1 MANPCIITYK
11 GKDYTY
17 AQFLTLLKDGL
28 LDQAINDGTIKE
40 AELEGINPFRV
51 PPPPKVKAPS
61 TPRPPRRTKRVFL
74 NKAYDGAT
82 DQEFKDAIEKYG
94 LDRPVEERAGVREF
108 VKEFVEEVGFNGA
121 LDALNTG
128 YIPTGA
134 MQAYVFAELIDILE
148 DEMNSGDL
156 TPEEFKKAQDEQ
168 IKLINKFDLVTTE
181 AGRLIGALADIYK
194 QAKFNYSAERV
205 IKRYKDANFGEID
218 PKTEQEIRE
227 AADKI
232 KDLENQIKQLEE
244 RAEQQAESIR
254 LAEISNIELQKKL
267 EDQKPKSKAE
277 SKKAADEFRKLKKK
291 PITFY
296 DASGRPIQLPGAPT
310 TGQPSL
316 SRSFWDDAIELG
328 AQAIASSGKISDGI
342 DAAVNRIASEP
353 WFQALPSADQDAVR
367 LQVEQY
373 LTNEYGGSIKIP
385 QGLIRTL
392 VEMGAKDI
400 DEVID
405 GVMNQLG
412 PKHPGKTRRDFR
424 DAITNYHRDVTM
436 NQDDVKDEINAMKRV
451 GRLMSQLED
460 LRMGIFNQKDPRKK
474 AKMTDQE
481 KQLRSQIKSLLQ
493 GSVDF
498 EAKRLD
504 RAKESVRKRI
514 EDLEE
519 RLATGN
525 YQKAKPTPVTPD
537 AELAALRAERD
548 ELKEQIDEKIEEAEM
563 KNMGRRQK
571 ILSFLGDVFNL
582 SRNML
587 ATGEFSFVLVQGK
600 FLLGNLVGHPLTA
613 AKSFKEMFKSMFSDK
628 NTKEFM
634 RKIKSMPEY
643 EEMQRAGLR
652 LADYDSKI
660 LSGEETVI
668 RSGIVNW
675 VWDAPFALLTKPF
688 GERGKKAL
696 QVISSVN
703 PLKIFDR
710 AAVAFLNTARVERY
724 LDLSNQL
731 KRAGMSFNDSPQE
744 FKNAADVVNTMS
756 GRSGLGKAE
765 IAAPLLNYATF
776 SARNWVSILKTST
789 PIGLYWYSRLNSE
802 SMAKGFY
809 KPSVAQKA
817 LLKDFMITFATTAAV
832 VTGFAMRFND
842 DDDEE
847 TEVVLDPT
855 SVDFGKI
862 KIGDTRIDLWG
873 GRIQT
878 IILQARLLYLSN
890 PKFFKEYMEQKG
902 VKDWSPM
909 DGNER
914 TMADVFGRY
923 LSGRL
928 HPTLG
933 FALEFSQTKQEEDG
947 KRYDAFGNEFIW
959 SDEFI
964 ERVTPIIWGTYSE
977 LSEVDPQANNKFL
990 MALAALGVGVQS
1002 YVPKSK
1008 KTSVSFTDPK
1018 NKELIAKYK
1027 AKGFDNIKNDTYPV
1041 SLTPEEL
1048 AELNKQAHSKG
1059 QEILS
1064 EFSKFDIDDS
1074 MVKSFSFAQLTASE
1088 IDNSRKAL
1096 MDSGVAEDQITDEM
1110 ITRKANEMHSK
1121 KYISNLISEFY
1132 NLGKKAAA
1140 EQYFIEKG
1148 KRVPETIIG
1157 SIEYYNE
1164 QLKNLKAME
1173 RSKMQQLGLSE
1184 TVEPIKEK
1192 EEEQEAENLENN
1204 SQ

>member
-1 MANPCIITYK
+1 MNRA
-11 GKDYTY
+11 
-17 AQFLTLLKDGL
+17 F
-28 LDQAINDGTIKE
+28 
-40 AELEGINPFRV
+40 
-51 PPPPKVKAPS
+51 
-61 TPRPPRRTKRVFL
+61 
-74 NKAYDGAT
+74 DGAT
-82 DQEFKDAIEKYG
+82 DQKFRDAIEKYG
-94 LDRPVEERAGVREF
+94 LDRPVEEREGVRNF
-108 VKEFVEEVGFNGA
+108 VKEFVDEVGFDGA

-128 YIPTGA
+128 YIAEGA
-134 MQAYVFAELIDILE
+134 MQAYVFAELIDIIE
-148 DEMNSGDL
+148 DELNSGNL
-156 TPEEFKKAQDEQ
+156 TPEEFQQAQAEQ
-168 IKLINKFDLVTTE
+168 IKLINRLDLLATE
-181 AGRLIGALADIYK
+181 RGRFIGALADIYNK
-194 QAKFNYSAERV
+194 SKFNYSAEKV
-205 IKRYKDANFGEID
+205 VQRYKDANFGEID
-218 PKTEQEIRE
+218 PKTEQEIRD
-227 AADKI
+227 AANKI
-232 KDLENQIKQLEE
+232 KNLESQISDLETRIAQE
-244 RAEQQAESIR
+244 AEARR
-254 LAEISNIELQKKL
+254 LAEITNIELQQKID
-267 EDQKPKSKAE
+267 DQKPKSKAE

-296 DASGRPIQLPGAPT
+296 DASGRPINIPGGAAPGV
-310 TGQPSL
+310 GQPAL

-328 AQAIASSGKISDGI
+328 AQAIAASGKISDGVA
-342 DAAVNRIASEP
+342 AAVTRIENEP
-353 WFQALPSADQDAVR
+353 WFQALPQADQDAVR
-367 LQVEQY
+367 TQVEQY
-373 LTNEYGGSIKIP
+373 LNNEYGGSIKIP
-385 QGLIRTL
+385 QGLIRSL

-405 GVMNQLG
+405 GVMNQLS
-412 PKHPGKTRRDFR
+412 PKYPGKTRRDFR

-436 NQDDVKDEINAMKRV
+436 NQDDVKDEINAMKRA

-514 EDLEE
+514 EELEE

-537 AELAALRAERD
+537 AELEDLRARRDELKEMIDKEEDLSEVKRLERAKESVRRRIDELKERLATGNYQKEKPSPVTPDAELAALRAERD
-548 ELKEQIDEKIEEAEM
+548 ELKEKIDEKIEEAEM

-688 GERGKKAL
+688 GEKGKNAL

-710 AAVAFLNTARVERY
+710 AAVTFLNTARVERY

-731 KRAGMSFNDSPQE
+731 KKAGMSFNDSPQE

-1074 MVKSFSFAQLTASE
+1074 MVKPFSYKELSASE

-1096 MDSGVAEDQITDEM
+1096 IKSGVAEDQITDEM
-1110 ITRKANEMHSK
+1110 ITQKANEMYSK
-1121 KYISNLISEFY
+1121 KYIADLISEFY

-1140 EQYFIEKG
+1140 EQYFIDNG

-1157 SIEYYNE
+1157 SIKDYEIE
-1164 QLKNLKAME
+1164 LKNLKNME
-1173 RSKMQQLGLSE
+1173 RSRLQSLGLDAS
-1184 TVEPIKEK
+1184 VKPVKEG
-1192 EEEQEAENLENN
+1192 EQGAENLENN